1 MNQCNLGTGFG
12 KGMSGIILN
21 ISSIDRWSL
30 AAGGRNY
37 WDKLGHIASRCSFED
52 FLREGIATNSQ
63 YTEPRIDIEEY

>member
-12 KGMSGIILN
+12 KGMSDIILN

-37 WDKLGHIASRCSFED
+37 WDKSAHIAFRCSFED
-52 FLREGIATNSQ
+52 FLKEDRATDSQ
-63 YTEPRIDIEEY
+63 YTEERIDIEEY